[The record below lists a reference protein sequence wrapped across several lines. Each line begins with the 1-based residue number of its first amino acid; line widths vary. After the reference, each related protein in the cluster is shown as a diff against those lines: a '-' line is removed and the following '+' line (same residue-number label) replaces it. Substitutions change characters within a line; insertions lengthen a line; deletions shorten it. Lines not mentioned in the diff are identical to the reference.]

1 MESFIGI
8 LTALL
13 VAISIPVGLFG
24 LLFNSDDGYYV
35 DSETA
40 KYYDWLCN
48 GRETYQIWYSQIDT

>member
-24 LLFNSDDGYYV
+24 LLFNSDDGFGGLHIPSV
-35 DSETA
+35 RNTSV
-40 KYYDWLCN
+40 C
-48 GRETYQIWYSQIDT
+48 

>member
-48 GRETYQIWYSQIDT
+48 GREKEC